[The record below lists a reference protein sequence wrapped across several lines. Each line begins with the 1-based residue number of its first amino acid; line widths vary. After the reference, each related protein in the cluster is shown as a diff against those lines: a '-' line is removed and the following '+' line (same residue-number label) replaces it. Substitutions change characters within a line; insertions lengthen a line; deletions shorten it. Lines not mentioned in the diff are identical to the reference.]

1 MLKTE
6 KKYKMDFSQIKKG
19 LDEKA
24 FLLVDVR
31 NQDELQAVGKIPG
44 SVNIPRKFFTCTE
57 PRIPCTELEMFVG
70 TWESI
75 KILALL
81 LDVSL

>member
-1 MLKTE
+1 
-6 KKYKMDFSQIKKG
+6 MDFSQIKKG

-44 SVNIPRKFFTCTE
+44 SVNIPRKFFTY
-57 PRIPCTELEMFVG
+57 TELEMFVG
-70 TWESI
+70 AWESI
-75 KILALL
+75 KYWHYFWMSPSNLN
-81 LDVSL
+81 